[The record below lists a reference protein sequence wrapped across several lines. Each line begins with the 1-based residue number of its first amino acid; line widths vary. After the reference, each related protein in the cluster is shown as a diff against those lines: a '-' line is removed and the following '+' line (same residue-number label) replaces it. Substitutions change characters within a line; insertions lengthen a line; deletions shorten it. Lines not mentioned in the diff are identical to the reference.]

1 VENTGEMGMTYLLF
15 VNGHYWECTRNN
27 ALAFTLWKD
36 WTDKGF
42 SARLKFVCDDDE
54 EAFKWLVPPE
64 ALEEVRMVA

>member
-1 VENTGEMGMTYLLF
+1 MTYLLF
-15 VNGHYWECTRNN
+15 VNGEYWECTRNN

-42 SARLKFVCDDDE
+42 NARLKFVPDDDE

-64 ALEEVRMVA
+64 ALTEVRMVA